1 LKKIELK
8 KPKDDTFWLKVLS
21 VFIAIILWFYINSI
35 INPIKKKEII
45 VPMRYNI
52 STLSKGLVMTESDTK
67 EVRIVVS
74 GTQDELSKVDEKNIQ
89 AVVDFTNVRQTGEMK
104 LPININNPYHRIN
117 IESIYPKNV
126 VVNIDN
132 LVTIQKDVTVEIN
145 GNPKK
150 GYIINGYQEEP
161 NVISIK
167 GAESDIKEI
176 SKCIAQLNL
185 SLNDRSFKAS
195 VPVKILDS
203 NGKDITSLFELS
215 QKSIDVYVDILK
227 TKQVPLTVKFK
238 NQLPPNKV
246 ISKIV
251 LKPSTINVAGK
262 EEDIN
267 SLNEIVVGTIDT
279 RVLENISTFQFDFNV
294 PKNIKALDNVKQVVI
309 TIYTDSIVQKSITVP
324 VEVRGLS
331 NQYLAQLNP
340 DKVTLKIKYSQSNQ
354 SSIDFSSF
362 KAYVDVSN
370 LTQGNYSLPLVLE
383 NPNNIEDVEVSPSYI
398 KVTITEKNQIQ

>member
-1 LKKIELK
+1 MKKINLKKT
-8 KPKDDTFWLKVLS
+8 KDDTFWLRVLS
-21 VFIAIILWFYINSI
+21 VFIAIILWFYVNSI
-35 INPIKKKEII
+35 INPIKKKELI
-45 VPMRYNI
+45 VPIRYNI
-52 STLSKGLVMTESDTK
+52 STLPKGLVMKEPDAR

-74 GTQDELSKVDEKNIQ
+74 GTQDELSKIDEKNIQ
-89 AVVDFTNVRQTGEMK
+89 AVVDFSEVRQTGEIR

-117 IESIYPKNV
+117 IESVYPKNV
-126 VVNIDN
+126 MVNIDN
-132 LVTIQKDVTVEIN
+132 LVTIQKDVTVEID

-176 SKCIAQLNL
+176 SKCVAQLNL
-185 SLNDRSFKAS
+185 SLNDRPFKTS

-203 NGKDITSLFELS
+203 RGKDITSLFDLS

-238 NQLPPNKV
+238 GKLEPNKV
-246 ISKIV
+246 LSKIV
-251 LKPSTINVAGK
+251 LKPSTVNVAGK

-267 SLNEIVVGTIDT
+267 SLNEIVVGAIDT
-279 RVLENISTFQFDFNV
+279 KMLQNVSTFQFDFNI
-294 PKNIKALDNVKQVVI
+294 PKNIKALDNVKRVVI

-331 NQYLAQLNP
+331 SQYLVNLNP
-340 DKVTLKIKYSQSNQ
+340 DKVMLKVKYYQSNQ
-354 SSIDFSSF
+354 NSIDFSSF

-370 LTQGNYSLPLVLE
+370 LTQGDYNLPLVLE
-383 NPNNIEDVEVSPSYI
+383 KPNNIEDVEVSSSYI
-398 KVTITEKNQIQ
+398 KVTITEKSQTQ

>member
-1 LKKIELK
+1 
-8 KPKDDTFWLKVLS
+8 
-21 VFIAIILWFYINSI
+21 
-35 INPIKKKEII
+35 
-45 VPMRYNI
+45 M
-52 STLSKGLVMTESDTK
+52 
-67 EVRIVVS
+67 
-74 GTQDELSKVDEKNIQ
+74 
-89 AVVDFTNVRQTGEMK
+89 
-104 LPININNPYHRIN
+104 
-117 IESIYPKNV
+117 
-126 VVNIDN
+126 
-132 LVTIQKDVTVEIN
+132 
-145 GNPKK
+145 
-150 GYIINGYQEEP
+150 
-161 NVISIK
+161 
-167 GAESDIKEI
+167 
-176 SKCIAQLNL
+176 
-185 SLNDRSFKAS
+185 
-195 VPVKILDS
+195 
-203 NGKDITSLFELS
+203 
-215 QKSIDVYVDILK
+215 
-227 TKQVPLTVKFK
+227 KFK